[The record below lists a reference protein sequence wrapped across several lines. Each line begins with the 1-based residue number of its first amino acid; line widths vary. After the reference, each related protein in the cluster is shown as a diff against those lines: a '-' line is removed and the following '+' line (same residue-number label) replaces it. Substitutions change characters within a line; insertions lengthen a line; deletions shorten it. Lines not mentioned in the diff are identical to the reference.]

1 MQRGIASSGFTTFLQ
16 SNLYEN
22 YCRNC
27 CMYYERKP
35 GAISACISING
46 PYNIGS
52 GVLLDNK
59 FTF

>member
-1 MQRGIASSGFTTFLQ
+1 
-16 SNLYEN
+16 
-22 YCRNC
+22 
-27 CMYYERKP
+27 MYYEKKP

-59 FTF
+59 TNF